1 MYVEDAME
9 NMERAS
15 LQVSEIS
22 RKGQSWERHRQKGEA
37 STKTQ
42 RQKTGTFQEMKN
54 FQMNTTTSVRDIA
67 HM

>member
-9 NMERAS
+9 NIERAS

-22 RKGQSWERHRQKGEA
+22 RKGQSWERCRQKGAA

-42 RQKTGTFQEMKN
+42 RQKTGTF
-54 FQMNTTTSVRDIA
+54 
-67 HM
+67 